1 MAVVLRFLNLFVY
14 VYMSFLLSS
23 DPDLEKETSGEEGK
37 KILPPVLLS
46 AMNFNGPQSPFN
58 LAITLRSCAD
68 RDCCAR
74 IR

>member
-1 MAVVLRFLNLFVY
+1 MAVVLRFINFFVY
-14 VYMSFLLSS
+14 VYIIFLLSS
-23 DPDLEKETSGEEGK
+23 DPDLEKEISGEGK
-37 KILPPVLLS
+37 KILPPVLPS

-74 IR
+74 TR